1 MIYKYKALSSE
12 GKELRGQI
20 DARDKSHA
28 ALKIR
33 DLGYRPVKISEANIL
48 NKDIVLFSKAFNDKN
63 LHIFLY
69 QLYILLK
76 SKIPIDQAI
85 SLLKDSYSN
94 KRQKIIEDIHKEI
107 ISGENLSK
115 SMDASGSFP
124 KLVTNMVEVGEN
136 SSNLPEVLNNLSKF
150 YKNKVIFEQKIKNA
164 LIYPIILILVTF
176 LILNFLVF
184 NILPSFEEVF
194 RDSSMQLPFLT
205 RVLLGFSRFVI
216 DNFFIVS
223 SIFIAIILALLVYF
237 NSNKGKSF
245 IERLKLK
252 FDLYRIFLISN
263 FVNMMR
269 FLLKSNLTTARAIEI
284 IADSNE
290 SESLNKDLQRVRQD
304 IYEGLS
310 LSESLKSSK
319 IFSDFDISMIK
330 TGEES
335 SNILEIMNSIS
346 EYYEYKLEL
355 KQEKFISYFE
365 PIMILILAV
374 IVGFIVI
381 SIAMPMFDLIN
392 TI

>member
-1 MIYKYKALSSE
+1 MIYKYKALFSD
-12 GKELRGQI
+12 GKEIRGQI

-33 DLGYRPVKISEANIL
+33 ELGYRPVKISEANLL

-76 SKIPIDQAI
+76 SKIPIDQAV

-94 KRQKIIEDIHKEI
+94 KRQKIIADIHKEI

-115 SMDASGSFP
+115 GMDVSGSFP

-164 LIYPIILILVTF
+164 LIYPIILIIVTF

-184 NILPSFEEVF
+184 NVLPSFEEVF

-205 RVLLGFSRFVI
+205 RILLGFSRFVR

-223 SIFIAIILALLVYF
+223 SIFIAIILALIVYF

-245 IERLKLK
+245 IEKLKLK

-290 SESLNKDLQRVRQD
+290 NESLNKDLQKVRQD

-335 SNILEIMNSIS
+335 SNILEIMDSIS